1 MPDDVTVYTIG
12 HSVQPQEAL
21 VDSLLRA
28 SIELLV
34 DVRQYPA
41 SRRNPQFNAEALA
54 RTLPEHGIEYRHMR
68 VLGGR
73 REPSPDST
81 NLALR
86 NDQFRGYADY
96 MATPEFDAGI
106 EALIELAQ
114 ERRTAVMCAE
124 AVPWRCHRSLLA
136 DALLARGVAVEHLIG
151 ASEPRP
157 HTLSPHAR
165 IEAGRVTYPALL

>member
-1 MPDDVTVYTIG
+1 M
-12 HSVQPQEAL
+12 
-21 VDSLLRA
+21 RA
-28 SIELLV
+28 
-34 DVRQYPA
+34 
-41 SRRNPQFNAEALA
+41 
-54 RTLPEHGIEYRHMR
+54 
-68 VLGGR
+68 LGGR